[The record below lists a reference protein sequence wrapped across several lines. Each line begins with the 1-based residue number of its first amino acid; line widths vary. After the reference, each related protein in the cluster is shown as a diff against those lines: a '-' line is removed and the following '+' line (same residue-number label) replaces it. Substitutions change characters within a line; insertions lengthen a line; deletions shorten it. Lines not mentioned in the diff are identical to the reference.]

1 MQLLMK
7 LKFHFIFFIR
17 FCFFHGQ
24 TRIGWEQGRNARDE
38 ACGGTKRTSGAAP
51 GNGQRNQQA
60 AVATG
65 GAATGS
71 GSRTAAGGGRKSAA
85 HCRIKISGS
94 ACGIPRAIRQ
104 NAV

>member
-24 TRIGWEQGRNARDE
+24 TRIGREQGRNARHE

-71 GSRTAAGGGRKSAA
+71 GSRTAAGGEA
-85 HCRIKISGS
+85 GS
-94 ACGIPRAIRQ
+94 LRPI
-104 NAV
+104 AV